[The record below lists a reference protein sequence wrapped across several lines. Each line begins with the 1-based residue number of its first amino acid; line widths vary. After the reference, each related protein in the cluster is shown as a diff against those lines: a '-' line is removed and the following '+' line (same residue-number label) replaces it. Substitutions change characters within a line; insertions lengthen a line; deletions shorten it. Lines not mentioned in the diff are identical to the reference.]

1 MHHDPSIIDFGRRS
15 DDYATFRPGFP
26 DSFYDRLETHLDLS
40 DTTAVDLGTGPG
52 VVALALAQR
61 GATVTGVDIADNQIA
76 AARRRATELGLD
88 DRAQFHVGPAEDT
101 QLPDETA
108 DLVIAGQC
116 WGWFDHDRAMAEVV
130 RLLRPGGM
138 HVTAHFCYLPGRS
151 AVAGRTEQLIV
162 EHNPGWTMGGR
173 VGIYEH
179 HIEAMQRLGMQL
191 VEQFCYDHLQPF
203 THEQWLGRIRT
214 SNGVGS
220 GVMSDEQV
228 DDFDHAL
235 AALLEAE
242 FPAEPLMI
250 EHRVWAVITR
260 KPVAVRP

>member
-1 MHHDPSIIDFGRRS
+1 MYDPSIIDFGRRS

-26 DSFYDRLETHLDLS
+26 DSFYDRLETHVTLS

-61 GATVTGVDIADNQIA
+61 GARVTGFDIADNQIA

-88 DRAQFHVGPAEDT
+88 HRAQFRVGPAENT
-101 QLPDETA
+101 QLPDESA

-130 RLLRPGGM
+130 RLLRPGGT
-138 HVTAHFCYLPGRS
+138 HVIAYFCYLPGRS

-162 EHNPGWTMGGR
+162 EHNPPWTMGGR
-173 VGIYEH
+173 VGIYED
-179 HIEAMQRLGMQL
+179 HIEAMQVLGMQL

-203 THEQWLGRIRT
+203 THEQWRGRIRT

-220 GVMSDEQV
+220 GVMSDQQV
-228 DDFDHAL
+228 DDFDRAL
-235 AALLEAE
+235 AALLHAE
-242 FPAEPLMI
+242 FPDEPLMI

>member
-1 MHHDPSIIDFGRRS
+1 MYDPSIIDFGRRS

-26 DSFYDRLETHLDLS
+26 DSFYDRLGTHVTFS

-52 VVALALAQR
+52 VVALALAKR
-61 GATVTGVDIADNQIA
+61 GATVTGIDIADNQIA

-88 DRAQFHVGPAEDT
+88 HRAQFRVGRAEDT
-101 QLPDETA
+101 QLPDESA

-116 WGWFDHDRAMAEVV
+116 WDWFDHDRAMAEVV
-130 RLLRPGGM
+130 RLLRPGGT
-138 HVTAHFCYLPGRS
+138 HVIAHFCYLPGRS
-151 AVAGRTEQLIV
+151 AVAGRTEQLIE
-162 EHNPGWTMGGR
+162 EHNPAWTMGGR
-173 VGIYEH
+173 AGIYEH
-179 HIEAMQRLGMQL
+179 HIEAMQVLGMQF

-203 THEQWLGRIRT
+203 THAQWRGRIRT

-220 GVMSDEQV
+220 GVMSDQRV
-228 DDFDHAL
+228 DEFDRAL

-242 FPAEPLMI
+242 FPAEPLTI

-260 KPVAVRP
+260 KPVSAP

>member
-1 MHHDPSIIDFGRRS
+1 MYDPSIIDFGRRS

-26 DSFYDRLETHLDLS
+26 DSFYDRLGTHVTFS

-52 VVALALAQR
+52 VVALALAKR
-61 GATVTGVDIADNQIA
+61 GATVTGIDIADNQIA

-88 DRAQFHVGPAEDT
+88 HRAQFRVGRAEDT
-101 QLPDETA
+101 QLPDESA

-116 WGWFDHDRAMAEVV
+116 WDWFDHDRAMAEVV
-130 RLLRPGGM
+130 RLLRPGGT
-138 HVTAHFCYLPGRS
+138 HVIAHFCYLPGRS
-151 AVAGRTEQLIV
+151 AVAGRTEQLII
-162 EHNPGWTMGGR
+162 EHNPAWTMGGR
-173 VGIYEH
+173 DGIYEH
-179 HIEAMQRLGMQL
+179 HIEAMQVLGMQL

-203 THEQWLGRIRT
+203 THEQWRGRIRT

-220 GVMSDEQV
+220 GVMSDRQV
-228 DDFDHAL
+228 GDFDRAL

-242 FPAEPLMI
+242 FPAEPLLI

-260 KPVAVRP
+260 KPVAAGP